1 MRQIGV
7 VIGLKV
13 LLKFPVTMV
22 SGAKSQKHSDHSIPF
37 AGQKASKASTGMP
50 EVSGIG
56 EQDRSRPI
64 RQEPR
69 R

>member
-7 VIGLKV
+7 VIGLTV
-13 LLKFPVTMV
+13 LLTFPVTMV

-37 AGQKASKASTGMP
+37 AGQKASTGMP
-50 EVSGIG
+50 E
-56 EQDRSRPI
+56 DRSRPSPH
-64 RQEPR
+64 EPR